1 MRKISTLF
9 VRNPETHNIEPVLSA
24 GCEWVLRGEGTATR
38 KVDGAAVL
46 VRDGHV
52 YKRREIKPGRTPPP
66 DFEHVETDE
75 TTGKQVGWVPVDLT
89 DPGDQ
94 YFVKGIRAT
103 AIAIPPP
110 HGETYEL
117 VGPKVQGNP
126 EDLDRHT
133 LIAHDSDRLHIEE
146 PPRIAGNT
154 AESAFDIL
162 ATYLRD
168 YPHEGIV
175 WHHPD
180 GRRAKI
186 KRRDFGHPWPLN
198 EQKPGR
204 TR

>member
-1 MRKISTLF
+1 MHVSSCTRVPRQRQRDFRRSPRVHRAAGTSP
-9 VRNPETHNIEPVLSA
+9 RNERSANADSLS
-24 GCEWVLRGEGTATR
+24 GTTAT
-38 KVDGAAVL
+38 
-46 VRDGHV
+46 
-52 YKRREIKPGRTPPP
+52 
-66 DFEHVETDE
+66 
-75 TTGKQVGWVPVDLT
+75 
-89 DPGDQ
+89 
-94 YFVKGIRAT
+94 
-103 AIAIPPP
+103 
-110 HGETYEL
+110 
-117 VGPKVQGNP
+117 
-126 EDLDRHT
+126 
-133 LIAHDSDRLHIEE
+133 SRLHIEE

-154 AESAFDIL
+154 AESAFHIL